1 MFGFSKKEQI
11 ASLQK
16 QLAKAKSD
24 AKHYYNAKDEVEER
38 AFYSLAELAREQD
51 TSAREAAK
59 TKEGLVI
66 LSEIVLNRQWAFYL
80 NEQAI
85 QLQAQINALIGQ
97 NYDNHLDHKSQWFD
111 KVVTPAGLDIVMD
124 QLEPMCGKL
133 IIEVEDYIKK
143 PT

>member
-1 MFGFSKKEQI
+1 MFGFSKKEKI

-16 QLAKAKSD
+16 QLTKAKSD
-24 AKHYYNAKDEVEER
+24 AKHFYNAKGQVEER
-38 AFYSLAELAREQD
+38 AFYDLAELARD
-51 TSAREAAK
+51 KGISASEAAK

-97 NYDNHLDHKSQWFD
+97 KYGDSLADKSLWFD

-133 IIEVEDYIKK
+133 ISEVDDYLK
-143 PT
+143 

>member
-11 ASLQK
+11 ASLQR
-16 QLAKAKSD
+16 QLTKAKSD
-24 AKHYYNAKDEVEER
+24 AKHFYNAKGEVEER
-38 AFYSLAELAREQD
+38 AFYDLAELARD
-51 TSAREAAK
+51 KGISASEAAK
-59 TKEGLVI
+59 TKEGLII

-85 QLQAQINALIGQ
+85 QIQAQINALIGQ
-97 NYDNHLDHKSQWFD
+97 KYGDRLSDKSLWFD

-133 IIEVEDYIKK
+133 ISEVDDYLK
-143 PT
+143 